1 MATKEEQ
8 AVEIK
13 DDSNNVSQGTLYFTS
28 FTKADR
34 TSRAIKIWII
44 CWVLAI
50 LSIPIILAHY
60 ILIPAFLIAGPV
72 MARSRLKQAT
82 EMEKVD
88 GHCPHHDG
96 EFTLKMEKTDLLP
109 KWAYCPEC
117 DKGIQIL
124 EKPISTVAA
133 Q

>member
-1 MATKEEQ
+1 MATKQETT
-8 AVEIK
+8 VVIK
-13 DDSNNVSQGTLYFTS
+13 DDSNNVTAGTLYSTS

-34 TSRAIKIWII
+34 TKRAITIWVI
-44 CWVLAI
+44 CWVLAV

-72 MARSRLKQAT
+72 MARARLKQVA
-82 EMEKVD
+82 EMEKVE
-88 GHCPHHDG
+88 GLCPHHNG
-96 EFTLKMEKTDLLP
+96 PFTLKMEKTDILP

-124 EKPISTVAA
+124 EKEEKNETTL
-133 Q
+133 